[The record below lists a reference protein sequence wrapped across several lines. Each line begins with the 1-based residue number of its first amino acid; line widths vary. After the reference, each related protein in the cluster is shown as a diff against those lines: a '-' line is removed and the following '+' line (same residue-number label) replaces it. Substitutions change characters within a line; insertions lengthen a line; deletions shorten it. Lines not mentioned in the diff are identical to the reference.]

1 MHIIIDGYNLIR
13 QSDQLRRSERHALEE
28 GRHALLRFLIPYREK
43 KGHRLTVVF
52 DGWEGGPAHE
62 ERDREG
68 GIDILYSRRGEKADE
83 VIKRL
88 VEKSGSEVLVVTS
101 DRDIGHFVERC
112 GGVVVASPVFAGIVT
127 GGHPLPPESFPGQ
140 YSGSPVDDDDQASEK
155 RGTKKKGP
163 AKKIS
168 RKEREYYKRLTK
180 L

>member
-13 QSDQLRRSERHALEE
+13 QSDRLRRAERVTLEE
-28 GRHALLRFLIPYREK
+28 GRHSLIRFLTPYRER

-52 DGWEGGPAHE
+52 DGWEGGSFQE

-68 GIDILYSRRGEKADE
+68 GIDIIYSRKGEKADDL
-83 VIKRL
+83 IKRMA
-88 VEKSGSEVLVVTS
+88 ERSGDELIVVTS

-112 GGVVVASPVFAGIVT
+112 GGTVVASQTFEGIVA
-127 GGHPLPPESFPGQ
+127 GEHPSSSSPSYGHESTAA
-140 YSGSPVDDDDQASEK
+140 DDDPGLWK

-163 AKKIS
+163 AKKTS
-168 RKEREYYKRLTK
+168 RRERDYHKRLIK

>member
-13 QSDQLRRSERHALEE
+13 QSDHLRRAERVALEE
-28 GRHALLRFLIPYREK
+28 GRHALLRFLAPYRERSR
-43 KGHRLTVVF
+43 HRLTVVF
-52 DGWEGGPAHE
+52 DGWEGGSAYE

-68 GIDILYSRRGEKADE
+68 GIDILYSRRGEKADD

-88 VEKSGSEVLVVTS
+88 AEKSGREVVVVTS

-112 GGVVVASPVFAGIVT
+112 GGVAVASPVFAGIVA
-127 GGHPLPPESFPGQ
+127 GDHPLPMSPPPGQ
-140 YSGSPVDDDDQASEK
+140 YPGSREEEDDQAAEK

-168 RKEREYYKRLTK
+168 RKEREHLKRLAK